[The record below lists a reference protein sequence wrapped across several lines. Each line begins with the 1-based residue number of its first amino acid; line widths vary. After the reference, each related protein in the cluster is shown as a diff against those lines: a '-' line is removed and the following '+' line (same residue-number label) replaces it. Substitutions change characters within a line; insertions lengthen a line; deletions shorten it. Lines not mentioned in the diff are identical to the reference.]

1 MGFYHD
7 RRDETQKV
15 RNLMF
20 SVNDEPENR
29 MTELPLSEYAYASA
43 VDDPVRL
50 RTLTLI
56 RWVAIAGQALALLT
70 VHYGFGFP
78 VPLGPA
84 FSVVAASLL
93 LNLIVLTA
101 YTMPVRLGERSAV
114 AFLAFD
120 ILQLAAL
127 LYLTG
132 GLENPFSFLL
142 LAPVAVSATILT
154 TRSTTA
160 LCILSIA
167 SITILAI
174 WHYPLPW
181 SEGGFSVPQVYVL
194 GIWVALVI
202 GILFFAIYTWRVAEE
217 ARRMSNALSASQLAL
232 AREQQ
237 LAALGGMAAAAAHE
251 LGSPLGTIAV
261 ASGEIAREL
270 NPGSP
275 MYDDVQLLIS
285 ETARCRDILAELSD
299 RSEEGDGDESPF
311 AHLPVHV
318 LVESAAQRH
327 KSENVAFEL
336 TAGGEAGDGNNFAPV
351 VVRSPEI
358 IHGLGTIIQNA
369 AQFARHRVGIDTRW
383 DAEYVRVS
391 IRDDGPGFAAGLLER
406 LGEPYISSRRRSE
419 GHMGLG
425 IFIARTLLQRSGGGI
440 AFRNE
445 PGGGAVVDI
454 LWRRDTLEIR
464 NSEPK
469 D

>member
-1 MGFYHD
+1 MASPGIAPATEMAQLPISDY
-7 RRDETQKV
+7 TYAPA
-15 RNLMF
+15 
-20 SVNDEPENR
+20 VN
-29 MTELPLSEYAYASA
+29 
-43 VDDPVRL
+43 DPVRL

-56 RWVAIAGQALALLT
+56 RWVAIAGQVLALLV

-84 FSVVAASLL
+84 LAVVAASLF
-93 LNLIVLTA
+93 LNLIVLTGHPA
-101 YTMPVRLGERSAV
+101 PVRLGERSAA

-154 TRSTTA
+154 IRSTIA
-160 LCILSIA
+160 LCVLSIA

-174 WHYPLPW
+174 WHFPLPW
-181 SEGGFSVPQVYVL
+181 AAGGFSVPQVYVL
-194 GIWVALVI
+194 GIWIALAI
-202 GILFFAIYTWRVAEE
+202 GIVFFATYTWRVAEE
-217 ARRMSNALSASQLAL
+217 ARRMSNALTASQLAL

-237 LAALGGMAAAAAHE
+237 LAALGGLAAAAAHE

-270 NPGSP
+270 TPDSP
-275 MYDDVQLLIS
+275 IYEDVQLLIS
-285 ETARCRDILAELSD
+285 ETARCRDILAELSQ
-299 RSEEGDGDESPF
+299 RSDDGNDSASPF
-311 AHLPVHV
+311 VSLPVHA
-318 LVESAAQRH
+318 LVQAAAERH
-327 KSENVAFEL
+327 EAENVDFDM
-336 TAGGEAGDGNNFAPV
+336 TARGGPDDEPAAEPV
-351 VVRSPEI
+351 VARSPEI

-369 AQFARHRVGIDTRW
+369 AQFARDRVEIDTQW
-383 DAEYVRVS
+383 DREYIRVR

-406 LGEPYISSRRRSE
+406 LGEPYISSRGRST

-440 AFRNE
+440 AFQNDPE
-445 PGGGAVVDI
+445 GGAVVDI
-454 LWRRDTLEIR
+454 VWRRDTLEIQDTE
-464 NSEPK
+464 SAG
-469 D
+469 